1 MIIARKESALAVVVS
16 IADRVYSV
24 CTYADE
30 TAYRSSSPTMTYT
43 FVGTPNVSSVLA
55 ALPSGWVGEPT
66 APAEPSPPPSVTA
79 WQIRRWLLA
88 NGHSLA
94 DVSAA
99 IAAIPDATLRES
111 VMVDWE
117 YAPYVERSHPM
128 LPPLAAALGVD
139 DLDAAFIEAEQ
150 IK

>member
-1 MIIARKESALAVVVS
+1 MIVAHKESALAVVVVRSERFYS
-16 IADRVYSV
+16 I

-30 TAYRSSSPTMTYT
+30 TAFRFSTPTSTLS
-43 FVGTPNVSSVLA
+43 F
-55 ALPSGWVGEPT
+55 VGEPNAT
-66 APAEPSPPPSVTA
+66 DILSSLPDGWIIEPDVPLYPSPPKTVTS

-99 IAAIPDATLRES
+99 IAAIPDAALRES

-128 LPPLAAALGVD
+128 LAPLATALGIE
-139 DLDAAFIEAEQ
+139 DLDRAFIEAEQ